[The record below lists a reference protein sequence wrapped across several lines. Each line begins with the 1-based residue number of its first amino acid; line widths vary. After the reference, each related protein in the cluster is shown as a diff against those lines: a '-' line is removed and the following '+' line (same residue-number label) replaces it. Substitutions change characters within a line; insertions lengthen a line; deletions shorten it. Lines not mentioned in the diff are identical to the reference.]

1 MKYPNMIAV
10 VAAVFALAI
19 PQQAL
24 AEWPESA
31 FAATGVNDAMGNLY
45 GTADNTPSNK
55 ISIVAPA
62 TAEAGTPVTVTVETR
77 MAATAIAIV
86 VERNSEPLAANF
98 EFSHNAMGFAETS
111 VVICQTSDIIIV
123 VKSGGKLYT
132 GRRNVKVS
140 GECAAAAGA
149 SGTLKGKKSIRAQA
163 RANGGTV
170 EVAAT
175 FSHPMGAQHI
185 TEVTAVHNGLTIV
198 TAQWGPH
205 VAAKPRLGFRFAGAA
220 KGDTVDLTWVDKQ
233 GRTDTTSLS
242 IK

>member
-10 VAAVFALAI
+10 VAAAFALAI

-55 ISIVAPA
+55 ISIAAPS
-62 TAEAGTPVTVTVETR
+62 TAEAGTPVTVTVETG
-77 MAATAIAIV
+77 MAASAIAIIV
-86 VERNSEPLAANF
+86 ANNPTPLAANF
-98 EFSHNAMGFAETS
+98 VFAHGAQGFVETS

-140 GECAAAAGA
+140 GECAAAADDGK
-149 SGTLKGKKSIRAQA
+149 LKGKKSIRAQA
-163 RANGGTV
+163 RANGNVV
-170 EVAAT
+170 EVAGT
-175 FSHPMGAQHI
+175 INHPMGAQHI

-205 VAAKPRLGFRFAGAA
+205 VAAKPRLGLRFSGGA
-220 KGDTVDLTWVDKQ
+220 KGDRVDLTWVDKQ

>member
-1 MKYPNMIAV
+1 
-10 VAAVFALAI
+10 
-19 PQQAL
+19 
-24 AEWPESA
+24 A
-31 FAATGVNDAMGNLY
+31 FWAKNVNDAMGNLY

-62 TAEAGTPVTVTVETR
+62 TAEAGTPVTVTVETG

-98 EFSHNAMGFAETS
+98 VFAHGAQGFVETS

-140 GECAAAAGA
+140 GECATAAAAG
-149 SGTLKGKKSIRAQA
+149 GKLKGKKSIRAQA
-163 RANGGTV
+163 RANGNVV
-170 EVAAT
+170 EVAGT
-175 FSHPMGAQHI
+175 INHPMGAQHI

-205 VAAKPRLGFRFAGAA
+205 VAAKPRLGLRFSGGA
-220 KGDTVDLTWVDKQ
+220 KGDAVDLTWVDKQ

>member
-10 VAAVFALAI
+10 VAAAFALAI
-19 PQQAL
+19 PQQVL
-24 AEWPESA
+24 AAWPESA

-55 ISIVAPA
+55 ISIAAPS
-62 TAEAGTPVTVTVETR
+62 TAEAGTPVTVTVETGLS
-77 MAATAIAIV
+77 ATAIAIV
-86 VERNSEPLAANF
+86 VERNSQPLAANF
-98 EFSHNAMGFAETS
+98 VFAHGAQGFVETS

-140 GECAAAAGA
+140 GECAAAAG
-149 SGTLKGKKSIRAQA
+149 GKLRGKKSIRAQA
-163 RANGGTV
+163 RANGNTV
-170 EVAAT
+170 EVAGT
-175 FSHPMGAQHI
+175 INHPMGAQHI
-185 TEVTAVHNGLTIV
+185 TEVTAVHNGLAV
-198 TAQWGPH
+198 MTAQWGPH
-205 VAAKPRLGFRFAGAA
+205 VAAKPRLGLRFSGGA
-220 KGDTVDLTWVDKQ
+220 KGDAVDLTWVDKQ